1 MCFFVGDPF
10 RNRSDPGPCLRD
22 AVGEGS
28 DRLLAIAIFNNAI
41 LHCSQANN
49 NLHSCVGDYRSSSKN
64 LFASRKILPGMTNL
78 GANNHRAYK
87 QLVALYLILLAKQS
101 FQIFFI

>member
-28 DRLLAIAIFNNAI
+28 DRLLVITLFKNTI
-41 LHCSQANN
+41 LHCSKANN
-49 NLHSCVGDYRSSSKN
+49 NLHSCTGNYRSSSKN
-64 LFASRKILPGMTNL
+64 LFASQKLLPGMTNL
-78 GANNHRAYK
+78 GANNHRAYQ
-87 QLVALYLILLAKQS
+87 QLVGLYLVLINKLIVS
-101 FQIFFI
+101 DFFI